1 MNADIII
8 IGSGAGGL
16 SAAICLARAGK
27 KVLVLEQHD
36 VPGGW
41 CHSFQLHGHRFSPGV
56 HYIGMM
62 GEGEST
68 RELYEGLGVAN
79 DMVFF
84 RMNPKAYEHCWIGEH
99 RIDMPAGIDNLF
111 EHLAARFPHE
121 RKGLERYLTTV
132 RNVSD
137 QLQLIHRMSGFLDHL
152 TIPFRTRHLGKY
164 GLFSLKR
171 VIDWHIKDPLLKSV
185 LNVQC
190 GDHGLPPSLAPFPVH
205 AAVMQHYF
213 DGGYYPMGG
222 GAGIVK
228 AMTKAIKRHGGVVR
242 TGARVKRIVLEG
254 EGKQQRVAGVELA
267 DGERISAPV
276 VISNADPHKTYM
288 GMVGRERLPA
298 GLLKQLDRSRYSVTS
313 IMLFVTVEMDVRA
326 AGLDSGNIWML
337 RDDVDMEVLFRDM
350 SRTDILTDD
359 EFPAA
364 FISCP
369 TLKDPASFN
378 GRHHTIEMV
387 TYLDYKAFERF
398 EGMEERS
405 AEYLNWKERIKEKML
420 NGLERVLPG
429 VRAHVVHADIGTPIT
444 NEHYVQSTRGSVYGT
459 EKTLKHVGPFAFKP
473 KSPISGLYL
482 TGASTLT
489 HGVAGASISGVITA
503 AQVLGC
509 TKDELLKPDPAQRL
523 RIHDAEDDSSWPDH
537 VHVKRA
543 QRSRRSSAIDD
554 RAAT

>member
-1 MNADIII
+1 MQPDTIIM
-8 IGSGAGGL
+8 GSGAGGL
-16 SAAICLARAGK
+16 SAALCLARAGN
-27 KVLVLEQHD
+27 KVLVLEQHY

-41 CHSFQLHGHRFSPGV
+41 CHSFFLNGHRFSPGV

-68 RELYEGLGVAN
+68 RELYEGLGIAN
-79 DMVFF
+79 DLVFF
-84 RMNPKAYEHCWIGEH
+84 RMNPAAYEHCWIGEH
-99 RIDMPAGIDNLF
+99 RIDMPAGIDNLY
-111 EHLAARFPHE
+111 EHLAQRFPHE
-121 RKGLERYLTTV
+121 RKGLKRYLATV

-171 VIDWHIKDPLLKSV
+171 VIDWHIKDPLLKKV

-228 AMTKAIKRHGGVVR
+228 AMTTAIKKHGGVVR
-242 TGARVKRIVLEG
+242 TDAGVKRILLEG
-254 EGKQQRVAGVELA
+254 DGKAKRAVGVELMN
-267 DGERISAPV
+267 GERINASTIV
-276 VISNADPHKTYM
+276 SNADPHKTYI
-288 GMVGRERLPA
+288 GMVGKEHLDNKV
-298 GLLKQLDRSRYSVTS
+298 LKKLAATRYSVTS
-313 IMLFVTVEMDVRA
+313 IMLFVTVDMDVRA

-337 RDDVDMEVLFRDM
+337 RNVDMEELFRDM

-359 EFPAA
+359 EFPGA

-369 TLKDPASFN
+369 TLKDPTSFN
-378 GRHHTIEMV
+378 GRYHDIEMV
-387 TYLDYKAFERF
+387 TYLDYKAFEPF
-398 EGMEERS
+398 EGLGERT
-405 AEYLNWKERIKEKML
+405 AEYGTWKDRIKEKML

-429 VRAHVVHADIGTPIT
+429 VRARIVQAEIGTPIT

-459 EKTLKHVGPFAFKP
+459 EKTLKHVGPFAFGVKA
-473 KSPISGLYL
+473 PIQGLYL

-503 AQVLGC
+503 AAVLGC
-509 TKDELLKPDPAQRL
+509 TKDDLLKPDPSQRL
-523 RIHDAEDDSSWPDH
+523 RIHDAEDETTWPDW
-537 VHVKRA
+537 VRVKRA
-543 QRSRRSSAIDD
+543 DKRRRFKPVAV